1 MVHGAAAAADAEIV
15 GGEVQADRVEMFD
28 DALILL
34 EPDEI
39 QPVDVLDTGRPSDPV
54 EIIRMGV
61 KMAGG
66 FADQAR
72 DQVGLFR
79 TRMPDGDVGLA
90 LLQVLQLVRGDD
102 FQPAA
107 PRGGD
112 QDEVVDVK
120 YYTRIRRRG
129 AR

>member
-1 MVHGAAAAADAEIV
+1 
-15 GGEVQADRVEMFD
+15 MFD

-39 QPVDVLDTGRPSDPV
+39 QPVDVLDTGRTADPV

-90 LLQVLQLVRGDD
+90 LCRSCSSFEAMISSRMPGAVSRICLMM
-102 FQPAA
+102 
-107 PRGGD
+107 GG
-112 QDEVVDVK
+112 
-120 YYTRIRRRG
+120 R
-129 AR
+129 